1 MKNRFMWCCLAVSL
15 LFLFGCG
22 AGSHFGV
29 QDKAMTAPDQFSET
43 EAAIANAEKSPGAKY
58 CPDKIA
64 KAKDLARKGVETY
77 WACRTAEAMAMLADA
92 RKLAAE
98 AEGCQPP
105 PRAAAP
111 PPPPAPAPAPAAPP
125 PKDISLKWVYF
136 DYDSA
141 ILTPQTTAILD
152 ETVRTLKEN
161 PNINVELSGHTDG
174 RGTDSYNLRLS
185 QKRVENVKKYLTS
198 KGISAS
204 RLKTVALGKAKP
216 VALNTTEEGRA
227 QNRRVEIRIIK

>member
-1 MKNRFMWCCLAVSL
+1 
-15 LFLFGCG
+15 
-22 AGSHFGV
+22 
-29 QDKAMTAPDQFSET
+29 MTAPDQFSET

-64 KAKDLARKGVETY
+64 KAKDLAKKGVETY

-105 PRAAAP
+105 PRPAAP
-111 PPPPAPAPAPAAPP
+111 PPPPAPPAPAPAPA

-136 DYDSA
+136 DFDKA
-141 ILTPQTTAILD
+141 TLTPQAIATLD

-161 PNINVELSGHTDG
+161 PNINIELAGHTDG

-185 QKRVENVKKYLTS
+185 QRRVENVKKYLTS
-198 KGISAS
+198 KGISAN
-204 RLKTVALGKAKP
+204 RIKTVALGKAKP
-216 VALNTTEEGRA
+216 VAVNTSESGRA
-227 QNRRVEIRIIK
+227 QNRRVEIRVIK